1 MSDTIRVTQSFD
13 EDSSKER
20 KMKNLVAP
28 AALEIGQNHVKIGDK
43 YAKTFFVF
51 SYPRYLSS
59 GWFSQIINLSEL
71 FDISI
76 FVHPV
81 DTALALRDLRKKAA
95 QIESEI
101 VERQDKGYVRDP
113 MLETAFQD
121 IESLRDNLQQSQEKL
136 FDTAVYI
143 TIYGDSTEKLA
154 QLEDII
160 INLFESKLIY
170 IKPAIFQ
177 QADGL
182 FSTFPLGKDKLGIH
196 TPLNS
201 GPVSSF
207 FPFVSMDLT
216 SDEGIMYGVNL
227 HNSTLV
233 IFDRFS
239 LENANQVVFAK
250 SGAGKSYATKLEILR
265 TLMMGTDVMVIDP
278 EDEYKNL
285 SDSVGGTYFKI
296 SLTSDQHIN
305 PFDIP
310 IVPEGEDPADVFKSH
325 ILNLTG
331 LLKIMLGDITVEEE
345 ALLDRALTETYAS
358 FDITPE
364 NPDFMS
370 IEPPLLS
377 DFETVVRNMEGGK
390 SIADRLYKYTQ
401 GSYGGFVNKKTNI
414 DITNRLIV
422 FSIRDLE
429 DELRPI
435 AMYVILNFIWNL
447 VRAQLKK
454 RLLIIDEAWV
464 MMKYPEGAAF
474 LYGMAKRGRKYY
486 LGLSTITQEVDDFMN
501 SPYGKPIITNSSL
514 QLLLKQSPATIDTV
528 AKTFNLTEAEKNLLL
543 QAGVGQGLF
552 FAGLQHVA
560 MQVVAS
566 YFEDKIIT
574 TNPRDL
580 LSQEDEK
587 NG

>member
-1 MSDTIRVTQSFD
+1 MSDSIRVPQPFD
-13 EDSSKER
+13 EGSSKKR

-28 AALEIGQNHVKIGDK
+28 SALEVSQNHVKIGDK

-81 DTALALRDLRKKAA
+81 DTSLALRDLRKKAA

-101 VERQDKGYVRDP
+101 IERQDKGYVRDP

-136 FDTAVYI
+136 FDTSVYI

-154 QLEDII
+154 QLEDTI

-182 FSTFPLGKDKLGIH
+182 FSTFPLGRDKLGIH

-265 TLMMGTDVMVIDP
+265 TLMMGTDVIVIDP

-310 IVPEGEDPADVFKSH
+310 IVPDDEEPADVFKSH
-325 ILNLTG
+325 ILSLTG

-345 ALLDRALTETYAS
+345 ALLDRALIETYAS

-370 IEPPLLS
+370 IDPPLLS
-377 DFETVVRNMEGGK
+377 DFEAVVKNMEGGK

-401 GSYGGFVNKKTNI
+401 GSYAGFVNQKTNI
-414 DITNRLIV
+414 DITNRLII

-580 LSQEDEK
+580 LRKDGEQV
-587 NG
+587 

>member
-1 MSDTIRVTQSFD
+1 MSDTTHTSNNQID
-13 EDSSKER
+13 EQGGGV
-20 KMKNLVAP
+20 KNIIAP
-28 AALEIGQNHVKIGDK
+28 AALEVGQNYVKIGDK
-43 YAKTFFVF
+43 YSKTFFIF

-59 GWFSQIINLSEL
+59 SWFSPIINLSKL

-76 FVHPV
+76 FIHPV
-81 DTALALRDLRKKAA
+81 DTALALRNLRKKAA
-95 QIESEI
+95 Q
-101 VERQDKGYVRDP
+101 VEAEVIDRQDKGFVRDP
-113 MLETAFQD
+113 MLETAFND
-121 IESLRDNLQQSQEKL
+121 IESLRDNLQQAQERL
-136 FDTAVYI
+136 FDVGVYI
-143 TIYGDSTEKLA
+143 TVYGDSIEKINE
-154 QLEDII
+154 LEEMI

-170 IKPAIFQ
+170 VKPALFQ
-177 QADGL
+177 QVDG
-182 FSTFPLGKDKLGIH
+182 FISTLPLGQDKLGIH

-216 SDEGIMYGVNL
+216 SESGILYGINL
-227 HNSTLV
+227 HNNSLV

-250 SGAGKSYATKLEILR
+250 SGGGKSYATKLEILR
-265 TLMMGTDVMVIDP
+265 SLMIGTDVLVIDP
-278 EDEYKNL
+278 ENEYKNL
-285 SDSVGGTYFKI
+285 SDTVGGTYFKI

-310 IVPEGEDPADVFKSH
+310 MVPKGEDPADVFKSH
-325 ILNLTG
+325 ILTLTG
-331 LLKIMLGDITVEEE
+331 LLKIMLGEISVEEE
-345 ALLDRALTETYAS
+345 SLLDRALTETYAS
-358 FDITPE
+358 YDITPD
-364 NPDFMS
+364 NPNFLKM
-370 IEPPLLS
+370 EPPLLS
-377 DFETVVRNMEGGK
+377 DFETVLRNMEGGR
-390 SIADRLYKYTQ
+390 SLAERLYKFTQ
-401 GSYGGFVNKKTNI
+401 GSYAGFVNQKTNI
-414 DITNRLIV
+414 DVNNRLIV

-447 VRAQLKK
+447 VRSQLK
-454 RLLIIDEAWV
+454 RRILVIDEAWV

-474 LYGMAKRGRKYY
+474 LYGLAKRGRKYY

-543 QAGVGQGLF
+543 EAGVGQGLF
-552 FAGLQHVA
+552 FAGLKHVA

-574 TNPRDL
+574 TKPQQL
-580 LSQEDEK
+580 LGEEE
-587 NG
+587 GLV

>member
-1 MSDTIRVTQSFD
+1 MSDSIRIPQPFD
-13 EDSSKER
+13 ESSSKKR
-20 KMKNLVAP
+20 KLKNLIAP
-28 AALEIGQNHVKIGDK
+28 SALEISQNYVKIGDK

-76 FVHPV
+76 FVHPI
-81 DTALALRDLRKKAA
+81 DTSLALRDLRKKAA

-101 VERQDKGYVRDP
+101 IERQDKGYVRDP

-136 FDTAVYI
+136 FDTSVYI

-182 FSTFPLGKDKLGIH
+182 FSTFPLGRDKLDIH

-265 TLMMGTDVMVIDP
+265 TLMMGTDVIVIDP

-310 IVPEGEDPADVFKSH
+310 VVPDDEDPADVFKSH
-325 ILNLTG
+325 ILSLTG

-345 ALLDRALTETYAS
+345 ALLDRALIEMYAS

-370 IEPPLLS
+370 IDPPLLS
-377 DFETVVRNMEGGK
+377 DFEAVVKSMEGGK

-401 GSYGGFVNKKTNI
+401 GSYAGFVNQRTNI

-435 AMYVILNFIWNL
+435 AMYVILNFIWDL

-454 RLLIIDEAWV
+454 RLLVIDEAWV
-464 MMKYPEGAAF
+464 MMKYPEGASF

-486 LGLSTITQEVDDFMN
+486 LGLSTITQEVDDFMS
-501 SPYGKPIITNSSL
+501 SPYGKPIISNSSL

-580 LSQEDEK
+580 LKGE
-587 NG
+587 